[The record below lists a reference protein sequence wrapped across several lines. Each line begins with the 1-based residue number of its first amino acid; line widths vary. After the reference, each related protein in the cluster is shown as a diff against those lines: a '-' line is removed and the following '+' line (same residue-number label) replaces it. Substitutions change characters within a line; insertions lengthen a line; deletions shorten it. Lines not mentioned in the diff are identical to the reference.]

1 MALSVAPHL
10 VIVVVRRKHQAT
22 SGVTVR
28 FTIDRSAGVLIA
40 VQHRLTGRLRGN
52 RCVATTRRNAA
63 SRHCTRYVT
72 IKSFTIKN
80 AKAGA
85 SRLRYAGRVRNR
97 LFAAGAYRVVAVA
110 LNAGGW
116 SRERSASFRVV
127 DRKSAS

>member
-1 MALSVAPHL
+1 MALSVAPRL

-28 FTIDRSAGVLIA
+28 FTIDRSAAVLIA

-63 SRHCTRYVT
+63 SRRCTRYVT

-97 LFAAGAYRVVAVA
+97 VFAAGAYRVVVVA

-116 SRERSASFRVV
+116 SRERSASFKVV
-127 DRKSAS
+127 DRKAAS